1 VRAKQ
6 QSSNALGMYSSTES
20 SFSTAPDYATD
31 FDLSIQVSHPPHPT
45 PPAVIAAPVL
55 SEPTPGVADGDGLLH
70 DARNLIGTLGLYC
83 DLLSV
88 PGVLQPQHRQYA
100 EDLRLVGSR
109 SGALIERLFEQL
121 GSREA
126 EAARA
131 HPARRAMDP
140 GSPAWLAAPARQA
153 VLPEFTLKR
162 VSLRKIVER
171 CHGLLNRV
179 SGGVIV
185 EVSYGE
191 AAALPVRVVEDA
203 IERILVNLVRNA
215 ATALCD
221 PATLATG
228 HPRTIRVGVGELGN
242 GIGEPRPWPFRQVR
256 LMVEDSGCG
265 MTPSQVDQLL
275 SGLVPPSVD
284 THGIGFKV
292 VRELVA
298 ASHGELRM
306 MSAPGV
312 GTRVQIEWPIAPVS
326 LTQTPEFRRD
336 PAQAPGDAGRLAPV
350 RVPSAIP
357 SGTGIGAQSGNT
369 KSLGATKERWLSC

>member
-6 QSSNALGMYSSTES
+6 QSFNALGMYSSTET
-20 SFSTAPDYATD
+20 SFSTAPDYASG
-31 FDLSIQVSHPPHPT
+31 FDLSIQVSPPPL
-45 PPAVIAAPVL
+45 PALPAAIAAPEF
-55 SEPTPGVADGDGLLH
+55 SEPISGGTEGDGLLH

-109 SGALIERLFEQL
+109 SGALIERLFKQL

-126 EAARA
+126 EATRA
-131 HPARRAMDP
+131 HPARRSMDP
-140 GSPAWLAAPARQA
+140 GSSTWFAAPVRRLI
-153 VLPEFTLKR
+153 LPDCMPKR

-179 SGGVIV
+179 SGGIIV
-185 EVSYGE
+185 EVGYGE
-191 AAALPVRVVEDA
+191 AAALPVRVVEDS

-215 ATALCD
+215 AAAIGD
-221 PATLATG
+221 IATD

-256 LMVEDSGCG
+256 LTVEDSGCG
-265 MTPSQVDQLL
+265 MTPAQAEQLL
-275 SGLVPPSVD
+275 SGFMPHSAD
-284 THGIGFKV
+284 THGIGFRV
-292 VRELVA
+292 VRELA
-298 ASHGELRM
+298 ASSQADLRM
-306 MSAPGV
+306 MSTPGV

-326 LTQTPEFRRD
+326 LTQKPEFRRD
-336 PAQAPGDAGRLAPV
+336 LSPTPASGSRAAPV
-350 RVPSAIP
+350 RIP
-357 SGTGIGAQSGNT
+357 VALHSGTGIGAHSGRN
-369 KSLGATKERWLSC
+369 KSLGAIKERWLAC